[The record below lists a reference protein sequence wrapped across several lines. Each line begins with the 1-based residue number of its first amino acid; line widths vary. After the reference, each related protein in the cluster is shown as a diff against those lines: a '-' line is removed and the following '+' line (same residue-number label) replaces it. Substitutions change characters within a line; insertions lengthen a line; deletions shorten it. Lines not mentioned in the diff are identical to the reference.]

1 MTQLSLQTLTWG
13 TIGAAVAS
21 ALWLASAGDDG
32 LFSEREGMP
41 AVMRSP
47 AGASPLGAHP
57 LRRAAPV
64 QRDGRAPAA
73 TRGER
78 RPARPA
84 GS

>member
-1 MTQLSLQTLTWG
+1 MNQLSLQTLTWG

-32 LFSEREGMP
+32 LFSARDAGGSTIIRAP
-41 AVMRSP
+41 AALP
-47 AGASPLGAHP
+47 GAT
-57 LRRAAPV
+57 LRRAAPDH
-64 QRDGRAPAA
+64 REGRPAA
-73 TRGER
+73 GRPER

>member
-32 LFSEREGMP
+32 LFSGREGAP
-41 AVMRSP
+41 AMLRVP
-47 AGASPLGAHP
+47 AQAPSIGGAA
-57 LRRAAPV
+57 LRRPGPD
-64 QRDGRAPAA
+64 QRDGRATAG
-73 TRGER
+73 RGER
-78 RPARPA
+78 RTTRPA